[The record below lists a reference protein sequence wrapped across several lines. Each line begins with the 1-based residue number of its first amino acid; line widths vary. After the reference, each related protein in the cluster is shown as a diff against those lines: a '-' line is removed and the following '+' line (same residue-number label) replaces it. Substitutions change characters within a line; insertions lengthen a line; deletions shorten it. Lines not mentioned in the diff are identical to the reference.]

1 MRLPPTTLKARAMIV
16 LSSVFLLSHV
26 VGLMVYEY
34 NRDHTIV
41 LTEATDLADRIIGIV
56 QLANA
61 FPHRDRERILA
72 ASETQFLAMFPDTL
86 PPGGAACRENDY
98 ARHMLQRFGRAFA
111 DQSGL
116 EVEICVRDV
125 RAIDDSPGR
134 VGQMGF
140 DVLTTIHFPDGERAV
155 FHAVLPDDSSIL
167 DDPVLLHFAFVLL
180 LSLALAGFLIL
191 KVVAPLGRLGRAAEN
206 IGIDIDSPPLAVE
219 GPDEVRAAAVA
230 LNDMHTRLQRLI
242 HNQRDIMAA
251 VSHDLRSS
259 LTRLQLRVDMLDDG
273 DDRDGLTRVTADM
286 RRMVQGVLDFVRGV
300 DTDERP
306 RRLELATLLESLCA
320 DLAEEGYE
328 VRFLEPA
335 FQPLVVGR
343 PTALRRGFQN
353 LILNAVKY
361 GGSAEVALA
370 GEGAQV
376 VVSVR
381 DRGPGIDEELLAE
394 VMRPFYRV
402 ERSRSLDT
410 GGVGLGLAIAQ
421 NVVQGHGGTL
431 ALHNHPGG
439 GLVAS
444 VTLPRSQ

>member
-1 MRLPPTTLKARAMIV
+1 MIV
-16 LSSVFLLSHV
+16 LSTVFLLSHV

-34 NRDHTIV
+34 NRDRTIV
-41 LTEATDLADRIIGIV
+41 LTEASDLADRIIGIV

-61 FPHRDRERILA
+61 FPNRDRERILA

-86 PPGGAACRENDY
+86 PPGGAACREHDY
-98 ARHMLQRFGRAFA
+98 ARHMLQRLGEAFA
-111 DQSGL
+111 GVPGQVV
-116 EVEICVRDV
+116 EVCVRDV
-125 RAIDDSPGR
+125 SAASELPGR
-134 VGQMGF
+134 GGRTGF
-140 DVLTTIHFPDGERAV
+140 DVLTTIGFPDGGRAV

-167 DDPVLLHFAFVLL
+167 ADPVLLYFLFVLL
-180 LSLALAGFLIL
+180 LSLVVAGYLIL
-191 KVVAPLGRLGRAAEN
+191 KVVAPLDRLGRAVEI
-206 IGIDIDSPPLAVE
+206 IGIDIDSPPLPVE

-230 LNDMHTRLQRLI
+230 LNEMHARLQRLI

-259 LTRLQLRVDMLDDG
+259 LTRLQLRVDMLADG

-300 DTDERP
+300 DTGERP
-306 RRLELATLLESLCA
+306 RRLELATLLESLCT
-320 DLAEEGYE
+320 DLAEEGYD
-328 VRFLEPA
+328 VRFLEPECQA
-335 FQPLVVGR
+335 LVVGR

-361 GGSAEVALA
+361 GGEAEVALVEA
-370 GEGAQV
+370 GAEV
-376 VVSVR
+376 TVSVR
-381 DRGPGIDEELLAE
+381 DRGPGIAEELLAE

-431 ALHNHPGG
+431 ALHNHPEG

-444 VTLPRSQ
+444 VTLPLCH